1 MLLLLA
7 LGIGIYL
14 GLRFNVLVLAPFCA
28 FGAGAYIAVALW
40 AGQSVLAS
48 AGELI
53 LPFVVIQIG
62 YFAGLLGRESL
73 AMVIARLNPR
83 PTKRV

>member
-7 LGIGIYL
+7 FAIGIYL
-14 GLRFNVLVLAPFCA
+14 GLRFNILVLAPFCA
-28 FGAGAYIAVALW
+28 FGAGAYLAVALW
-40 AGQSVLAS
+40 AGRSVLAS

-53 LPFVVIQIG
+53 LPFVAIQMG
-62 YFAGLLGRESL
+62 YFAGLLARESL
-73 AMVIARLNPR
+73 ATVVARLNLR